1 MAIFERYAPRGEST
15 GQLPPEVREMVHKQA
30 PKRIGLRF
38 HPTRTV
44 TWDHRKLGGAY

>member
-1 MAIFERYAPRGEST
+1 
-15 GQLPPEVREMVHKQA
+15 MVEKQA